1 MNEQEESESWGWIDY
16 CLGGLVAAVVVL
28 VLLEV
33 LSRYVL
39 QYSFFF
45 SEEITRFLFIW
56 MVFLGGSVAV
66 KRAAHF
72 KLDAF
77 AKLLRPSSARWFQL
91 TRDVC
96 VVLFSL
102 LLLIGGVRVVQLN
115 LQNLS
120 PALAL
125 PMGYVYAIVP
135 ISAALSTCYAGC
147 QLIRTLRG
155 VMPRSEA
162 DRSGGSGR
170 SADGGR

>member
-1 MNEQEESESWGWIDY
+1 MNRQDDSWNWVDY
-16 CLGGLVAAVVVL
+16 SLGGLVAAVVVL
-28 VLLEV
+28 VLIEV

-39 QYSFFF
+39 HYSFFF

-66 KRAAHF
+66 KRATHF

-77 AKLLRPSSARWFQL
+77 ARMLGPSSERWFQL

-96 VVLFSL
+96 VVLFSV

-115 LQNLS
+115 LRNLS

-135 ISAALSTCYAGC
+135 ISAALSTCYAGR
-147 QLIRTLRG
+147 QLILTLRG
-155 VMPRSEA
+155 AIPRSGT
-162 DRSGGSGR
+162 DVSGVSGR
-170 SADGGR
+170 SSDGGR